1 MFQKPLT
8 SWFSPL
14 SWSDRV
20 MMVRRQMAKHST
32 PPEQSEPTSIP
43 VPAAALGG
51 PISHAMFRV
60 GRLHKMM
67 AGNLL
72 RRVGLHPGQ
81 ELVMMY
87 LWELGPQR
95 QTDLIHLLDSDA
107 ATMTRTIQRLE
118 HAGFVRRSPVAD
130 DKRAFLI
137 EPTAAGRAL
146 RPQVEQIWNQL
157 EEIIV
162 GAVGQHDRQTIG
174 RVLEGLEERLTR
186 AAESLT

>member
-1 MFQKPLT
+1 
-8 SWFSPL
+8 
-14 SWSDRV
+14 
-20 MMVRRQMAKHST
+20 MAKHIT

-43 VPAAALGG
+43 VPAAATGG
-51 PISHAMFRV
+51 PISHAIFRV

-72 RRVGLHPGQ
+72 RSVGLHPGQ

-95 QTDLIHLLDSDA
+95 QADLIPLVDSDA

-118 HAGFVRRSPVAD
+118 HAGFVRRSPIPG

-137 EPTAAGRAL
+137 EPTVAGRAL

-157 EEIIV
+157 EDIV
-162 GAVGQHDRQTIG
+162 AHDVSEPDRQTIL
-174 RVLEGLEERLTR
+174 RVLEGLEARLTR
-186 AAESLT
+186 AATGVTSSPSVVTPGRQAARSGGVRRASSP

>member
-1 MFQKPLT
+1 
-8 SWFSPL
+8 
-14 SWSDRV
+14 
-20 MMVRRQMAKHST
+20 MAKHST
-32 PPEQSEPTSIP
+32 PPQQSEPTSIP

-51 PISHAMFRV
+51 PISHTIFRV
-60 GRLHKMM
+60 ARLHKMV

-95 QTDLIHLLDSDA
+95 QTDLIPLVDSDA

-118 HAGFVRRSPVAD
+118 HAGFVRRSPSPD

-157 EEIIV
+157 EEIV
-162 GAVGQHDRQTIG
+162 AGDVNKPERQTIL
-174 RVLEGLEERLTR
+174 RVLEGLEARLTD
-186 AAESLT
+186 AANGSRP

>member
-1 MFQKPLT
+1 
-8 SWFSPL
+8 
-14 SWSDRV
+14 
-20 MMVRRQMAKHST
+20 MAKHGT
-32 PPEQSEPTSIP
+32 PQDQSGPTSIP

-51 PISHAMFRV
+51 PISHAIFRV

-95 QTDLIHLLDSDA
+95 QTDLIRLVDSDA
-107 ATMTRTIQRLE
+107 ATMTRTIRRLE
-118 HAGFVRRSPVAD
+118 QAGFVRRSPVTG

-137 EPTAAGRAL
+137 EPTAASRAL
-146 RPQVEQIWNQL
+146 RPQVEQIWTQL
-157 EEIIV
+157 EQI
-162 GAVGQHDRQTIG
+162 AVGGVSEREQQTIL
-174 RVLEGLEERLTR
+174 RVLEGLEARLTR
-186 AAESLT
+186 AATESAP

>member
-1 MFQKPLT
+1 
-8 SWFSPL
+8 
-14 SWSDRV
+14 
-20 MMVRRQMAKHST
+20 MARHST
-32 PPEQSEPTSIP
+32 PPEHSGPTGVP

-51 PISHAMFRV
+51 PISHAIFRIA
-60 GRLHKMM
+60 RLHRMM

-95 QTDLIHLLDSDA
+95 QTDLIRLLDSDA
-107 ATMTRTIQRLE
+107 ATMTRTIRRLE
-118 HAGFVRRSPVAD
+118 HAGFVRRSPCAD
-130 DKRAFLI
+130 DKRAYLI

-157 EEIIV
+157 EEIVV
-162 GAVGQHDRQTIG
+162 GGVGDRERQTIR
-174 RVLEGLEERLTR
+174 RVLEGLEERLTYATEPR
-186 AAESLT
+186 V

>member
-1 MFQKPLT
+1 MT
-8 SWFSPL
+8 T
-14 SWSDRV
+14 
-20 MMVRRQMAKHST
+20 HST
-32 PPEQSEPTSIP
+32 SPENRGPPGVP

-51 PISHAMFRV
+51 PISHAIFRV
-60 GRLHKMM
+60 ARLHRMI

-87 LWELGPQR
+87 LWELGPKR
-95 QTDLIHLLDSDA
+95 QTDLIRLLDSDA

-118 HAGFVRRSPVAD
+118 HAGFVRRSPCVD
-130 DKRAFLI
+130 DKRASMI

-157 EEIIV
+157 EEI
-162 GAVGQHDRQTIG
+162 AVGGVGEAERQKTQ
-174 RVLEGLEERLTR
+174 RVLEGLEERLTL
-186 AAESLT
+186 AAESRD

>member
-1 MFQKPLT
+1 
-8 SWFSPL
+8 
-14 SWSDRV
+14 
-20 MMVRRQMAKHST
+20 MARHST
-32 PPEQSEPTSIP
+32 PPEHSGPTGVP

-51 PISHAMFRV
+51 PISHAIFRIA
-60 GRLHKMM
+60 RLHRMM

-95 QTDLIHLLDSDA
+95 QTDLIRLLDSDA
-107 ATMTRTIQRLE
+107 ATMTRTIRRLE
-118 HAGFVRRSPVAD
+118 HAGFVRRSPCAD
-130 DKRAFLI
+130 DKRAYLI

-157 EEIIV
+157 EEIVV
-162 GAVGQHDRQTIG
+162 GGVGDRERQTIR
-174 RVLEGLEERLTR
+174 RVLEGLEERLTH
-186 AAESLT
+186 AAEPRV

>member
-1 MFQKPLT
+1 
-8 SWFSPL
+8 
-14 SWSDRV
+14 
-20 MMVRRQMAKHST
+20 MARHST
-32 PPEQSEPTSIP
+32 PPEHSGPTGVP

-51 PISHAMFRV
+51 PISHAIFRIA
-60 GRLHKMM
+60 RLHRMM

-95 QTDLIHLLDSDA
+95 QTDLIRLLDSDA
-107 ATMTRTIQRLE
+107 ATMTRTIRRLE
-118 HAGFVRRSPVAD
+118 HAGFVRRSPCAD
-130 DKRAFLI
+130 DKRAYLI

-157 EEIIV
+157 EEIVV
-162 GAVGQHDRQTIG
+162 GGVGDRERQTIR
-174 RVLEGLEERLTR
+174 RVLEALEERLTH
-186 AAESLT
+186 AAEPGV